1 MSSPGQRRGS
11 CGHVMALFDM
21 HTKCARCRE
30 KGIGGDDC
38 VLKKPCSICEKFT
51 EDQKAQLATPKYR
64 VRKESGQKKSDSPAH
79 VAASDVTVLGKVERK
94 GEGSSDRGE
103 TPPKKVKKTSHKSP
117 LKKKSN
123 KPSDLQTLD
132 DKWSERFSR
141 LEALFLSKSFTV
153 PVEPVKN
160 SDVPVTDRPFIPP
173 TAASTSSQQQKSTG
187 QMKGQKATQPVEAPG
202 ALPGSQLMDQVVSAT
217 QPVEAPG
224 TDTESLPADQQLTLS
239 TTTGVR
245 SQLHSPVPAMKPS
258 VASTGPTVTV
268 EEPEEEVPSDR
279 SSHSP
284 DEGELSDR
292 ESVQEQ
298 EDFIEGDQELS
309 AEQSYRETLRGVRSF
324 MAWNDIPEFDSASS
338 SQDDNPFTGNR
349 TSQTGKVSVKVPVD
363 EWLCHK
369 FEKLNL
375 TLQEGYP
382 TRNSETAG
390 LSKDQFIKPPRTL
403 KWYGMHS
410 EKKDFS
416 RSKVYTWTSEPARLN
431 SSFPRIAGRSLPSA
445 PASRPVS
452 QDTLRKWERAARDQT
467 YMCNQAAAF
476 SRCLTKVQENMANQL
491 KIIQGITSKGKSS
504 SKLTQAS
511 DELDFLV
518 TFNRSITQA
527 MARTMQD
534 LSDGVFV
541 NVANLTLA
549 RRDSYLDFIRSGIKQ
564 DTLMSLRSAPLHMS
578 ALFPDHIIT
587 KAEEE
592 IRHFE
597 DKRTPG
603 PTRKGQRFHP
613 YAQSSKPHYHQQ
625 SEQTSTLPAWKQLRR
640 RGHRSTRGKASSFSQ
655 RPAKSQKPF
664 K

>member
-1 MSSPGQRRGS
+1 MASPGQRRGS
-11 CGHVMALFDM
+11 CGHVMALFDL
-21 HTKCARCRE
+21 HSKCARCRE

-38 VLKKPCSICEKFT
+38 VLKPCSICDQFT

-64 VRKESGQKKSDSPAH
+64 VRKESGQKKIDSPTQ

-94 GEGSSDRGE
+94 GEDSSDRGE
-103 TPPKKVKKTSHKSP
+103 TPPKKAKKTSHKSP
-117 LKKKSN
+117 LKKKSS
-123 KPSDLQTLD
+123 KPSDLQSDLQTLD

-141 LEALFLSKSFTV
+141 LEALFLSKTFSV
-153 PVEPVKN
+153 PVELVKN
-160 SDVPVTDRPFIPP
+160 SDIPVTDRPFIPP
-173 TAASTSSQQQKSTG
+173 ASASTSSQQHRSTG
-187 QMKGQKATQPVEAPG
+187 QKKVQKATQPVEAPG

-224 TDTESLPADQQLTLS
+224 TDTESLPADQHLTLP
-239 TTTGVR
+239 TFTGVR
-245 SQLHSPVPAMKPS
+245 PQLHSPVPTMKLS
-258 VASTGPTVTV
+258 VTSTGPTVTV
-268 EEPEEEVPSDR
+268 EEPEEEVSSNR

-298 EDFIEGDQELS
+298 EGFIEGDQELS
-309 AEQSYRETLRGVRSF
+309 AEQSYPETLRGVRSF

-338 SQDDNPFTGNR
+338 SQDDNPFTGSR

-467 YMCNQAAAF
+467 YMCSQAAAF
-476 SRCLTKVQENMANQL
+476 SRCLTKVQENMATQL
-491 KIIQGITSKGKSS
+491 KVIQGITSKGKSS
-504 SKLTQAS
+504 PKLTQAA

-518 TFNRSITQA
+518 PLT
-527 MARTMQD
+527 D
-534 LSDGVFV
+534 LSPR
-541 NVANLTLA
+541 LWLA
-549 RRDSYLDFIRSGIKQ
+549 PCKIYQMVCL
-564 DTLMSLRSAPLHMS
+564 
-578 ALFPDHIIT
+578 
-587 KAEEE
+587 
-592 IRHFE
+592 
-597 DKRTPG
+597 
-603 PTRKGQRFHP
+603 
-613 YAQSSKPHYHQQ
+613 
-625 SEQTSTLPAWKQLRR
+625 
-640 RGHRSTRGKASSFSQ
+640 
-655 RPAKSQKPF
+655 
-664 K
+664 

>member
-1 MSSPGQRRGS
+1 
-11 CGHVMALFDM
+11 MALFDL
-21 HTKCARCRE
+21 HTKCARRE

-38 VLKKPCSICEKFT
+38 VLKKPCSICEKLT
-51 EDQKAQLATPKYR
+51 EDQKAQLATPKYK

-79 VAASDVTVLGKVERK
+79 VAASDVTVLGKVDRK

-103 TPPKKVKKTSHKSP
+103 TPPKKVKKTSHKAP
-117 LKKKSN
+117 LKKKSS
-123 KPSDLQTLD
+123 KPSDLQSELQTLD

-153 PVEPVKN
+153 LVEPVKN

-173 TAASTSSQQQKSTG
+173 IAASTSSQQHKSTG
-187 QMKGQKATQPVEAPG
+187 QKKGQKATQPVEAPG
-202 ALPGSQLMDQVVSAT
+202 ALPGNQLMNPVVSAT

-245 SQLHSPVPAMKPS
+245 SQLHSPVPTMNPS

-338 SQDDNPFTGNR
+338 SQDDNPFTGSR
-349 TSQTGKVSVKVPVD
+349 ASQTGKVSVKVPVD

-445 PASRPVS
+445 PASRLVS

-491 KIIQGITSKGKSS
+491 KKLFKGLLPRESLHPNSLKPLMNWTFWSP
-504 SKLTQAS
+504 LT
-511 DELDFLV
+511 
-518 TFNRSITQA
+518 
-527 MARTMQD
+527 D
-534 LSDGVFV
+534 LSPRLWLAPCKIYQMVF
-541 NVANLTLA
+541 L
-549 RRDSYLDFIRSGIKQ
+549 
-564 DTLMSLRSAPLHMS
+564 
-578 ALFPDHIIT
+578 
-587 KAEEE
+587 
-592 IRHFE
+592 
-597 DKRTPG
+597 
-603 PTRKGQRFHP
+603 
-613 YAQSSKPHYHQQ
+613 
-625 SEQTSTLPAWKQLRR
+625 
-640 RGHRSTRGKASSFSQ
+640 
-655 RPAKSQKPF
+655 
-664 K
+664 